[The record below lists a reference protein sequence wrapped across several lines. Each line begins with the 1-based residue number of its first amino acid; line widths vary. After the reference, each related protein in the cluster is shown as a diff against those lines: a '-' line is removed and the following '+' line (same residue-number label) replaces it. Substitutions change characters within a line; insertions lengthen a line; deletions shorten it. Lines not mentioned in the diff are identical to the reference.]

1 VEQYDSLNP
10 GFVER
15 QIGLAQ
21 GYGIDGFLSNTGG
34 AGNLTLQLETAIA
47 AAEGKPQP
55 FRLAALYDWYYRLPA
70 FFLMQEKPDYTM
82 AADLLYYT
90 NSYGSGSRWLRYGS
104 RPVVTAPF
112 LSNLIAPEKWKR
124 VGEIAANPSLS
135 SFDGTLDPGTIQPGF
150 GNRIAFQF
158 ARAEKPATGDPRYLS
173 VAFDYL
179 AFLDRNLKE
188 IARLDIGTVAA
199 RPHLLTGWSVDEIM
213 GQGDTMVWAEGT
225 QRQAS
230 LEVEIPPEARFCTL
244 RCLSFPS
251 DNSVTM
257 KINEGASF
265 SFVVPTTSA
274 GTYTFRIGSGEAPD
288 STERPF
294 ALFLDT
300 KGLESYF
307 EGYMS
312 YIPYS
317 TDTGCMV
324 SDPSPVIRTVQ
335 SGYDDRKIRY
345 PGSYVDREDGAF
357 YRRQWESVLAAKP
370 DVVTITSWNE
380 WAEGTN
386 IEPTVEF
393 GYKYLELTLT
403 YALIHRGDLAVS
415 VSPSSIDLTVTR
427 YRLNLNGESDIRFHS
442 AGSATLVFKNL
453 PPDLLSRCVVYRNG
467 QPFQSISVNLAEG
480 TLTLQAAAGGGDFR
494 LAFPNQPATRL
505 FIPFYQEDPG
515 SFMGLAV
522 SNYSLHSAQLQFVAG
537 GGNGKALEFP
547 SNPRTLPL
555 APDNQLAMLGYQIFG
570 GDGMSARSGWLELT
584 SDNAGVASFFL
595 FGSGNQMDGSVA
607 LAAQTKRM
615 YFTRVYEGRGAL
627 RGQDATTLLSLANPN
642 YSPIAVRMSYFSPAQ
657 GSTSSLEVTR
667 TIPSRGYILESAASL
682 FGFTGTVDGG
692 YITAEVIEGDGAV
705 GFELIRLP
713 ERDTIIGLNAA
724 VPEVATELYSAQLA
738 HGAGWFT
745 AIKLVNSSTQ
755 ARTATFTAVNNE
767 GQVFAGPVSYQLPAG
782 VVLEQDIARVF
793 GWAAGTT
800 ALGTLRIQAD
810 GTGVLGDVIFGD
822 AASLAYAAALPL
834 QARTFTE
841 AVFSQVA
848 NGAGYYTGL
857 ALHNPGTQA
866 ADITIEVFSSDGK
879 KTGEGLQSMSGG
891 ARLAMLLTQLV
902 PSTEGQMGGYV
913 RIRSDRELIAQALFG
928 NAQSL
933 SAVPPAV
940 VR

>member
-1 VEQYDSLNP
+1 MEQYDSLNP

-357 YRRQWESVLAAKP
+357 
-370 DVVTITSWNE
+370 
-380 WAEGTN
+380 
-386 IEPTVEF
+386 
-393 GYKYLELTLT
+393 
-403 YALIHRGDLAVS
+403 
-415 VSPSSIDLTVTR
+415 
-427 YRLNLNGESDIRFHS
+427 
-442 AGSATLVFKNL
+442 
-453 PPDLLSRCVVYRNG
+453 
-467 QPFQSISVNLAEG
+467 
-480 TLTLQAAAGGGDFR
+480 
-494 LAFPNQPATRL
+494 
-505 FIPFYQEDPG
+505 
-515 SFMGLAV
+515 
-522 SNYSLHSAQLQFVAG
+522 
-537 GGNGKALEFP
+537 
-547 SNPRTLPL
+547 
-555 APDNQLAMLGYQIFG
+555 
-570 GDGMSARSGWLELT
+570 
-584 SDNAGVASFFL
+584 
-595 FGSGNQMDGSVA
+595 
-607 LAAQTKRM
+607 
-615 YFTRVYEGRGAL
+615 
-627 RGQDATTLLSLANPN
+627 
-642 YSPIAVRMSYFSPAQ
+642 
-657 GSTSSLEVTR
+657 
-667 TIPSRGYILESAASL
+667 
-682 FGFTGTVDGG
+682 
-692 YITAEVIEGDGAV
+692 
-705 GFELIRLP
+705 
-713 ERDTIIGLNAA
+713 
-724 VPEVATELYSAQLA
+724 
-738 HGAGWFT
+738 
-745 AIKLVNSSTQ
+745 
-755 ARTATFTAVNNE
+755 FTAVS
-767 GQVFAGPVSYQLPAG
+767 GSRCLLPSLTSLLSQAGMNG
-782 VVLEQDIARVF
+782 RK
-793 GWAAGTT
+793 
-800 ALGTLRIQAD
+800 
-810 GTGVLGDVIFGD
+810 
-822 AASLAYAAALPL
+822 
-834 QARTFTE
+834 ART
-841 AVFSQVA
+841 
-848 NGAGYYTGL
+848 
-857 ALHNPGTQA
+857 
-866 ADITIEVFSSDGK
+866 
-879 KTGEGLQSMSGG
+879 
-891 ARLAMLLTQLV
+891 
-902 PSTEGQMGGYV
+902 
-913 RIRSDRELIAQALFG
+913 
-928 NAQSL
+928 
-933 SAVPPAV
+933 
-940 VR
+940 